1 MALFRLLGG
10 VVVMLCGGIRG
21 LLSKKGGGMEREL
34 IR

>member
-1 MALFRLLGG
+1 MAVFRLLGG

-21 LLSKKGGGMEREL
+21 LFQKKEGGMERVL